1 MLRSVGA
8 GGGRLPPATRWA
20 CDETHVP
27 TATAPSPAPPRE
39 ITLLLTGLND
49 AKATELLMEVLSM
62 PTDISAAAHLGG
74 GHSDAPVTA
83 LRLEGFQDWVDA
95 CATELESRPHKLS
108 DVRRI
113 EAKAVTSGADCAT
126 CLPSFAA
133 DLNACIWRLMLP
145 GTQAARV
152 VSAMGCEA
160 VCDWGGS
167 EVFIRM

>member
-20 CDETHVP
+20 CDETHVH

-74 GHSDAPVTA
+74 GRSDAPVTA

-95 CATELESRPHKLS
+95 CATELESRP
-108 DVRRI
+108 
-113 EAKAVTSGADCAT
+113 
-126 CLPSFAA
+126 
-133 DLNACIWRLMLP
+133 
-145 GTQAARV
+145 
-152 VSAMGCEA
+152 
-160 VCDWGGS
+160 
-167 EVFIRM
+167 